1 MITTNNNRSIEITLA
16 NQLGYEQ
23 VAMACSATFARL
35 YGFSKAR
42 IEDLKTVVGEASVNA
57 MQHGNKGRPDAKVT
71 VSMKCDNETMV
82 VQVADEGG
90 GIKKFP
96 PDPDIDKIIE
106 EEELITGFGLF
117 LIKQLADQVEFN
129 QVVDEGHTVKMTINM
144 KEQV

>member
-23 VAMACSATFARL
+23 VAMACSATLARL

-82 VQVADEGG
+82 VQVVDEGG
-90 GIKKFP
+90 GIKEFP
-96 PDPDIDKIIE
+96 PNPDIEKIIE
-106 EEELITGFGLF
+106 EEEMITGFGLF
-117 LIKQLADQVEFN
+117 LINQLADQVEFN
-129 QVVDEGHTVKMTINM
+129 QVVDEGHTVKMTINI